1 MQNET
6 VIVSAMTLEKEGKR
20 ILMNAVLQFLA
31 DPSNNLLGQTLA
43 FLRLCLVPIGISA
56 IIGITIGVLV
66 YRNPAL
72 AFIAVN
78 LSDLMRAIP
87 VLAVLFLF
95 VPIFHVGFPP
105 AAIALTL
112 LGIPPVLLNTYEGL
126 HGIDPSIIEAARGM
140 GMTGRQIMSRIQTP
154 LVLPLLAAGL
164 RVAAVQIV
172 ATAPLGGLIG
182 AGGYGDYIIDGVY
195 TLNTVEILAGSL
207 LVAALAIL
215 IEVGMEWV
223 ERRLTPEGV
232 RIRLRAEAQAVVRA
246 ARP

>member
-1 MQNET
+1 
-6 VIVSAMTLEKEGKR
+6 
-20 ILMNAVLQFLA
+20 MNAVLQFLA
-31 DPSNNLLGQTLA
+31 DPSNNLWGETLA
-43 FLRLCLVPIGISA
+43 FLRLCLVPIAISA
-56 IIGITIGVLV
+56 AIGITVGVLV
-66 YRNPAL
+66 YRNRTL
-72 AFIAVN
+72 AFVAVN
-78 LSDLMRAIP
+78 LSDLMRAVP
-87 VLAVLFLF
+87 VLAVLFIF
-95 VPIFHVGFPP
+95 VPIFHVGYLP

-126 HGIDPSIIEAARGM
+126 HGIDPAIIEAARGM
-140 GMTGRQIMSRIQTP
+140 GMTNRQILARIQTP

-182 AGGYGDYIIDGVY
+182 AGGYGDYIIDGVN

-215 IEVGMEWV
+215 VEVGMEWV

-232 RIRLRAEAQAVVRA
+232 RLRLRTGVQAAVRA